1 MGKKYISISLVCCIT
16 ISLSAATIRVY
27 NKLGNSEPI
36 VVTAIT
42 TQKKIVES
50 IESMRSHFF
59 NTWFDGITSFE
70 WEIKGSKWVAPLE
83 MRALQTEGR
92 LYIERNGKY
101 IFKPCL
107 PCRES
112 HGQAMLVSSPNTK

>member
-1 MGKKYISISLVCCIT
+1 MGKKYISISLCIT

-27 NKLGNSEPI
+27 NKLGNNETI
-36 VVTAIT
+36 IVTAIT
-42 TQKKIVES
+42 TQKKIIEP

-112 HGQAMLVSSPNTK
+112 NGQAMLVSSPNTK